1 MPFAVPGF
9 QQRLHRDQ
17 HFDQVTDQIRFPIY
31 VLLEGR
37 LFLDNADHID
47 NNDQFRGG
55 IRIRF

>member
-1 MPFAVPGF
+1 
-9 QQRLHRDQ
+9 
-17 HFDQVTDQIRFPIY
+17 VTDQIRFPIY

-37 LFLDNADHID
+37 LFLDNADDID